1 MKNHLIANTLWLLA
15 ALTIGMAIAGLELLS
30 GRDFSFSI
38 FYLVPIALAAW
49 FANRNAAVLV
59 AFISVIGYFYIDS
72 SLDNVYANRLAPYWN
87 ASSRLGIYLVVIL
100 ILSSLRQSL
109 AREKELARTDQATGA
124 ANRRWFYEKA
134 EDEVRRALR
143 YQRPISIAY
152 IDIDDFKAV
161 NDQLGHLAGDKLL
174 RLVSDSLRKQVRATD
189 MVARLGGDE
198 FVLLMPETGYTSA
211 EATLTRVVQNLALV
225 TGQFDRVLTFSVGAV
240 TFASPPLTVD
250 ELLSKADG
258 VMYDVKAGG
267 KNRSAHKLIGQPQP
281 AL

>member
-1 MKNHLIANTLWLLA
+1 MKNKLLANTLWLLA
-15 ALTIGMAIAGLELLS
+15 ALSIGMAIAGLELLS

-38 FYLVPIALAAW
+38 FYLVPIVLAAW

-59 AFISVIGYFYIDS
+59 AFISVVGYFYIDS
-72 SLDNVYANRLAPYWN
+72 SLDTVYANRLAPYWN
-87 ASSRLGIYLVVIL
+87 ASSRLGIYLIVIL

-109 AREKELARTDQATGA
+109 AREKELARLDQATGA
-124 ANRRWFYEKA
+124 ANRRWFFEKA

-161 NDQLGHLAGDKLL
+161 NDRLGHLAGDNLQN
-174 RLVSDSLRKQVRATD
+174 LVSYTMRNHGRATD
-189 MVARLGGDE
+189 RVARLGGDE
-198 FVLLMPETGYTSA
+198 CVLLMPETGYTPA
-211 EATLTRVVQNLALV
+211 EATLTRVVESLALV
-225 TGQFDRVLTFSVGAV
+225 TGQYDRVLTFSVGAV
-240 TFASPPLTVD
+240 TFASPPRTVD
-250 ELLSKADG
+250 ELLSKADR

-267 KNRSAHKLIGQPQP
+267 KNRSAHKLIGQPLP